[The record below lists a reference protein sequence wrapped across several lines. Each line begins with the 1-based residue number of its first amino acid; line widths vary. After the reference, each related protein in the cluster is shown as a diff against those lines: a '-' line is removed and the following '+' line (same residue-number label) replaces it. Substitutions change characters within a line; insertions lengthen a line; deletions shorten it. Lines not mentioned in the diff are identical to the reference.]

1 MINIAKVK
9 AYCKDYQNIE
19 NFAEAYNDLSETW
32 HCHHKLEIHDDYEN
46 TMEDLINMN
55 LYYNRPA
62 SELIFLRASE
72 HLSLHFKG
80 KKPKN
85 LQTLHLIRKGS
96 KFSEEAKLKM
106 SESAKHRKKFHPGG
120 KCFKG
125 MKWKLVDGK
134 RVWYVS

>member
-19 NFAEAYNDLSETW
+19 NFIEAYSDLSETW
-32 HCHHKLEIHDDYEN
+32 HCHHKLEIHNDYKN
-46 TMEDLINMN
+46 TKEDLINMN
-55 LYYNRPA
+55 LYYDRPA
-62 SELIFLRASE
+62 SELIFLRASD
-72 HLSLHFKG
+72 HISLHLKG

-85 LQTLHLIRKGS
+85 HETLRIINTGRKNSEDS
-96 KFSEEAKLKM
+96 KQKM
-106 SESAKHRKKFHPGG
+106 SESAKHRKKPHPGG

-134 RVWYVS
+134 RIWYV

>member
-1 MINIAKVK
+1 MINITKVK

-19 NFAEAYNDLSETW
+19 NFMEAYKDLSETW

-46 TMEDLINMN
+46 SKEDLINMN

-62 SELIFLRASE
+62 SELIFLRASD
-72 HLSLHFKG
+72 HISLHLKG

-85 LQTLHLIRKGS
+85 LETLRINNTGRKN
-96 KFSEEAKLKM
+96 SEESKQQM
-106 SESAKHRKKFHPGG
+106 SESAKHRKKPHPGG

-125 MKWKLVDGK
+125 MKWKVVDGK
-134 RVWYVS
+134 RIWYV